1 MTFCGRNRGTF
12 YFSRTK
18 RSVKKEK
25 TGVREFFIHR
35 STLLY
40 RLEKIKEILESDLS
54 SPDEI
59 LYLMLSFRFIDLEN
73 EEENRSGSSQ
83 PEKHR

>member
-1 MTFCGRNRGTF
+1 MQ
-12 YFSRTK
+12 
-18 RSVKKEK
+18 
-25 TGVREFFIHR
+25 
-35 STLLY
+35 
-40 RLEKIKEILESDLS
+40 EKIKEILESDLS

>member
-1 MTFCGRNRGTF
+1 MSLPELSSC
-12 YFSRTK
+12 SC
-18 RSVKKEK
+18 SVVQ
-25 TGVREFFIHR
+25 TARELFIHR

>member
-1 MTFCGRNRGTF
+1 MNIKNKKTRR
-12 YFSRTK
+12 K
-18 RSVKKEK
+18 RYERENSK
-25 TGVREFFIHR
+25 TIYNV
-35 STLLY
+35 
-40 RLEKIKEILESDLS
+40 KIKDILESDLS